1 MDALTDGEL
10 KLVIK
15 SLSITYDSLSKKMD
29 RLRGR
34 HLDDAVVEAEL
45 CNSLLDR
52 YKSEQAQRWRNHA
65 AS

>member
-1 MDALTDGEL
+1 MDELTDREL

-15 SLSITYDSLSKKMD
+15 SLSITYDSLSNKMI

-34 HLDDAVVEAEL
+34 HLDDAVADAETCDAVL
-45 CNSLLDR
+45 T
-52 YKSEQAQRWRNHA
+52 KFKTEQAQRWHA